1 MYYMA
6 ANAVMTVRID
16 AELLAALKDKVRRDG
31 RTVSAAIV
39 QLVRNE
45 VKPRRPR
52 PARRRRTMGM
62 FTEFEAPDL
71 DELAQLRRGISR
83 RLMTSVARKAKRR

>member
-1 MYYMA
+1 MA

-16 AELLAALKDKVRRDG
+16 AELLAALKDKARRDG

-45 VKPRRPR
+45 VQPGRVR

-62 FTEFEAPDL
+62 FGEFEAPDL

-83 RLMTSVARKAKRR
+83 RLTASVARKAKRR

>member
-1 MYYMA
+1 MA
-6 ANAVMTVRID
+6 ASAVMTVRID

-45 VKPRRPR
+45 VQPRRAR
-52 PARRRRTMGM
+52 PAKPRRTMGM
-62 FTEFEAPDL
+62 FAEFEAPDL
-71 DELAQLRRGISR
+71 DELVQLRRGISR
-83 RLMTSVARKAKRR
+83 RLLTSTARKAKRR